1 MRMERKNSLRDSAVG
16 SPDHYNLKNSKHS
29 GCWSPF
35 MDWLSWNMAEGL
47 LFFFRNSYYL
57 SFSEKEKK
65 KSESSTS
72 DTLSEEIL
80 YYNILLFWC
89 FPTSKHWKLSSPSH
103 FHQQESFIILSDN
116 RKYGLPFLWK
126 NNSPSNSDINS
137 YPRGGINRHQ
147 EYLPLLETSTSW
159 KQNTIG
165 PQEGRMT
172 NS

>member
-1 MRMERKNSLRDSAVG
+1 MVSFYELIILKYGRRSAI
-16 SPDHYNLKNSKHS
+16 
-29 GCWSPF
+29 
-35 MDWLSWNMAEGL
+35 
-47 LFFFRNSYYL
+47 FFRNSYYL
-57 SFSEKEKK
+57 SFSEKKK
-65 KSESSTS
+65 EKSELLTS

-126 NNSPSNSDINS
+126 KNSPSNSDINS

-147 EYLPLLETSTSW
+147 EHLPLLETSTNW

-165 PQEGRMT
+165 PAQEGRMT